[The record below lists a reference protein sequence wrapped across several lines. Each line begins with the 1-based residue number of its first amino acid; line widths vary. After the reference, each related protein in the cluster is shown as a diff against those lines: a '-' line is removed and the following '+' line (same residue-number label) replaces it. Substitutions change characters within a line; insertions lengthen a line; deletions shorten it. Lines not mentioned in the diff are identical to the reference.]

1 LAENKKLDNDQWKQ
15 LSSGLDELI
24 KDPDNADLIQKL
36 NEMII
41 KVQ

>member
-1 LAENKKLDNDQWKQ
+1 MDSNQFKQ
-15 LSSGLDELI
+15 LSSGLAELI
-24 KDPDNADLIQKL
+24 KDPNNSDLIQKL